1 MPDDAWA
8 HWTQGRGEKSVSF
21 RDVILEGID
30 QIRKSQEA
38 VENIRKRCEDVSRE
52 DQGQREVVQSLKHK
66 IEIQLPSG
74 DWAAACQRVGPIDD
88 NPVRPGQLLA
98 ALIFESKS
106 WKQDGDG
113 DAEFNAGWNEDS
125 LASSLGSLTST
136 TAGLSLERGVK
147 HLALLVVRVSSFGQ
161 NRGKATVRDYSPVKS
176 RVSGVFTQLQCP
188 FTTTVPQFS

>member
-8 HWTQGRGEKSVSF
+8 HWTQGRGEKSVSV

-30 QIRKSQEA
+30 QIRKSPEA
-38 VENIRKRCEDVSRE
+38 VKNIRKRCEGVSRE
-52 DQGQREVVQSLKHK
+52 DQGKHEEVVQSLKHK
-66 IEIQLPSG
+66 IKIQLPSG
-74 DWAAACQRVGPIDD
+74 DWAAACQRVGPIDEGGEGD

-106 WKQDGDG
+106 WKQDGDGDG

-136 TAGLSLERGVK
+136 TAGLSLERGEK
-147 HLALLVVRVSSFGQ
+147 NLARMVAWAAVFGAL
-161 NRGKATVRDYSPVKS
+161 ATIAIAVAAWCNP
-176 RVSGVFTQLQCP
+176 
-188 FTTTVPQFS
+188 

>member
-8 HWTQGRGEKSVSF
+8 HWTQGRGEKSV

-30 QIRKSQEA
+30 QIRKSPEA
-38 VENIRKRCEDVSRE
+38 VKNIRKRCEGVSRE
-52 DQGQREVVQSLKHK
+52 DQGEHEIVQSLKHK

-136 TAGLSLERGVK
+136 TAGLSLERGEK
-147 HLALLVVRVSSFGQ
+147 NLARMVAWAAVFGAL
-161 NRGKATVRDYSPVKS
+161 ATIVIAVAAWCNP
-176 RVSGVFTQLQCP
+176 
-188 FTTTVPQFS
+188 